1 MLIPITDVSKE
12 FKKDVRTIQMWCAKE
27 GISKIGNEYQ
37 ITSEVVE
44 RWKLTRTG
52 MKSKPKPKPIS
63 NHETKTKQ
71 VENSPKFRT
80 LKISLLSI
88 LFTALVGFLINY
100 NAINSQ
106 QATTIQEQK
115 QTIQEQKQT
124 IQVQQTTIQEK
135 DDQLDAK
142 QSTIEGLK
150 RQHSIDSTLINTPIY
165 KRKPAY

>member
-37 ITSEVVE
+37 ITNEVVE

-52 MKSKPKPKPIS
+52 AKTKPKPKPIS
-63 NHETKTKQ
+63 TPETKTKQ
-71 VENSPKFRT
+71 PENSPKFRT

-100 NAINSQ
+100 NVINSQ

-115 QTIQEQKQT
+115 QTIQ
-124 IQVQQTTIQEK
+124 VQQSTIQEK
-135 DDQLDAK
+135 DAQLDAK

-150 RQHSIDSTLINTPIY
+150 RQHSIDSTLINTTIY

>member
-12 FKKDVRTIQMWCAKE
+12 FKKDVRTIQLWCAKE
-27 GISKIGNEYQ
+27 GITKVGNEYQ
-37 ITSEVVE
+37 ITNEVVE

-63 NHETKTKQ
+63 NPESKPKQ
-71 VENSPKFRT
+71 VENSPKFRP

-115 QTIQEQKQT
+115 QTIQ
-124 IQVQQTTIQEK
+124 VQQTTIQEK
-135 DDQLDAK
+135 DAQLDAK

>member
-63 NHETKTKQ
+63 NPETKTKQ

-106 QATTIQEQK
+106 QAT
-115 QTIQEQKQT
+115 TIQEQKQT

>member
-1 MLIPITDVSKE
+1 MLLSITEVSKE

-27 GISKIGNEYQ
+27 GIRKIGNEYQ

-52 MKSKPKPKPIS
+52 AKTKAKTKAITTP
-63 NHETKTKQ
+63 ETKTKQ
-71 VENSPKFRT
+71 PENSPKFRA

-100 NAINSQ
+100 NVINSQ
-106 QATTIQEQK
+106 QAT
-115 QTIQEQKQT
+115 TIQEQKQT

-135 DDQLDAK
+135 DAQLDAK

-150 RQHSIDSTLINTPIY
+150 RQHSIDSTLINTTIY

>member
-1 MLIPITDVSKE
+1 MLLSITDVSKE
-12 FKKDVRTIQMWCAKE
+12 FKKDVRTIQLWCAKE

-52 MKSKPKPKPIS
+52 AKTKAKTKAITTP
-63 NHETKTKQ
+63 ETKTKQ
-71 VENSPKFRT
+71 PENSPKFRT

-100 NAINSQ
+100 NVINSQ

-115 QTIQEQKQT
+115 QTIQA
-124 IQVQQTTIQEK
+124 QQSTIQEK
-135 DDQLDAK
+135 DAQLDAK

-150 RQHSIDSTLINTPIY
+150 RQHSIDSTLINTTIY

>member
-12 FKKDVRTIQMWCAKE
+12 FKKDVRTIQLWCAKE
-27 GISKIGNEYQ
+27 GITKVGNEYQ
-37 ITSEVVE
+37 ITNEVVE

-63 NHETKTKQ
+63 TPESKPKQ
-71 VENSPKFRT
+71 PENSPKFRN
-80 LKISLLSI
+80 LSI
-88 LFTALVGFLINY
+88 SVLSIIFTALVGFLINY

-106 QATTIQEQK
+106 QAT
-115 QTIQEQKQT
+115 TIQEQKQT

>member
-12 FKKDVRTIQMWCAKE
+12 FKKDVRTIQLWCAKE
-27 GISKIGNEYQ
+27 GITKVGNEYQ
-37 ITSEVVE
+37 ITNEVVE

-63 NHETKTKQ
+63 TPESKPKQ
-71 VENSPKFRT
+71 VENSPKFRA

-106 QATTIQEQK
+106 QAT
-115 QTIQEQKQT
+115 TIQEQKQT

>member
-1 MLIPITDVSKE
+1 MLLSITEVSKE

-37 ITSEVVE
+37 ITNEVVE

-52 MKSKPKPKPIS
+52 AKTKPKPKPIS
-63 NHETKTKQ
+63 TPETKTKQ
-71 VENSPKFRT
+71 PENSPKFRT

-100 NAINSQ
+100 NVINSQ

-115 QTIQEQKQT
+115 QTIQ
-124 IQVQQTTIQEK
+124 VQQSTIQEK
-135 DDQLDAK
+135 DAQLDAK

-150 RQHSIDSTLINTPIY
+150 RQHSIDSTLINTTIY